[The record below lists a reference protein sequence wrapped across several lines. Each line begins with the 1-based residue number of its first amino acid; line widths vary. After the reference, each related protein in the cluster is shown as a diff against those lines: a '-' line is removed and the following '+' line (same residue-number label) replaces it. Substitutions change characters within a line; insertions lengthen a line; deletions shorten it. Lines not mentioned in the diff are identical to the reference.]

1 MMHTSILAV
10 DDSEMFLRGL
20 ASILALEP
28 AIELIGTA
36 HEGEQAVE
44 VAQLLTPDVIILD
57 LRLAWNSSD
66 ERPSQAAG
74 LRALR
79 QFAANVPDAAVIV
92 MSSFAER
99 RWVVQAMDAGASGFL
114 PKEASVDE
122 LVAAIHT
129 AARGGVVLTAE
140 QLRWLREP
148 LDPLTPRE
156 REVLALL
163 AQGKSDG
170 EIALAL
176 GVAVRTASKHVENIR
191 QKVGA
196 SSRGEAVALTLEK
209 GLA

>member
-1 MMHTSILAV
+1 
-10 DDSEMFLRGL
+10 
-20 ASILALEP
+20 
-28 AIELIGTA
+28 
-36 HEGEQAVE
+36 
-44 VAQLLTPDVIILD
+44 
-57 LRLAWNSSD
+57 
-66 ERPSQAAG
+66 
-74 LRALR
+74 
-79 QFAANVPDAAVIV
+79 
-92 MSSFAER
+92 
-99 RWVVQAMDAGASGFL
+99 MDAGACGFL

-196 SSRGEAVALTLEK
+196 SSRGEAVALALEK

>member
-28 AIELIGTA
+28 EIELIGTA

-44 VAQLLTPDVIILD
+44 VAQLHTPDVIILD
-57 LRLAWNSSD
+57 LRLSWNSSD

-74 LRALR
+74 LRVLR
-79 QFAANVPDAAVIV
+79 QFAANVPDTAVIV

-99 RWVVQAMDAGASGFL
+99 RWVVQAMDAGACGFL

-196 SSRGEAVALTLEK
+196 SSRGEAVALALEK

>member
-1 MMHTSILAV
+1 MTHTSVMAV

-28 AIELIGTA
+28 ELELVGTA
-36 HEGEQAVE
+36 REGEQAVRL
-44 VAQLLTPDVIILD
+44 ARLLTPDVVILD
-57 LRLAWNSSD
+57 LRLTWNSDD
-66 ERPSQAAG
+66 ERPSQTAG
-74 LRALR
+74 LNVLR
-79 QFAANVPDAAVIV
+79 QVAASLPDTAVII

-99 RWVVQAMDAGASGFL
+99 RWVVQAMDANASGFL
-114 PKEASVDE
+114 PKEASVEE

-140 QLRWLREP
+140 QLNWLRKP

-156 REVLALL
+156 RETLALL
-163 AQGKSDG
+163 AQGKSDS

-196 SSRGEAVALTLEK
+196 SSRGEAVALARET

>member
-1 MMHTSILAV
+1 MTHTSVMAV

-28 AIELIGTA
+28 ELELVGTA
-36 HEGEQAVE
+36 REGEQAVRL
-44 VAQLLTPDVIILD
+44 VRLLAPDVVILD
-57 LRLAWNSSD
+57 LRLTWNSDD
-66 ERPSQAAG
+66 ERPSQTAG
-74 LRALR
+74 LNVLR
-79 QFAANVPDAAVIV
+79 QVAASLPDTAVIV
-92 MSSFAER
+92 MSSFSER

-114 PKEASVDE
+114 PKEASVEE
-122 LVAAIHT
+122 LVAAVRT

-140 QLRWLREP
+140 QLHWLRKP

-163 AQGKSDG
+163 TQGKSDG

-196 SSRGEAVALTLEK
+196 SSRGEAVALAREA

>member
-1 MMHTSILAV
+1 MTHTSVMAV

-28 AIELIGTA
+28 ELELVGTA
-36 HEGEQAVE
+36 REGEQAVRL
-44 VAQLLTPDVIILD
+44 VRLLAPDVVILD
-57 LRLAWNSSD
+57 LRLTWNSDD
-66 ERPSQAAG
+66 ERPSQTAG
-74 LRALR
+74 LNVLR
-79 QFAANVPDAAVIV
+79 QVAASLPDTAVIV
-92 MSSFAER
+92 MSSFSER
-99 RWVVQAMDAGASGFL
+99 RWVTQAMDAGASGFL
-114 PKEASVDE
+114 PKEASVEE
-122 LVAAIHT
+122 LVAAVRT

-140 QLRWLREP
+140 QLHWLRKP

-163 AQGKSDG
+163 TQGKSDG

-196 SSRGEAVALTLEK
+196 SSRGEAVALAREA

>member
-1 MMHTSILAV
+1 MHISIVTV

-28 AIELIGTA
+28 DITLIGTA

-44 VAQLLTPDVIILD
+44 VAQLRTPDVIILD
-57 LRLAWNSSD
+57 LRLSWNSSD
-66 ERPSQAAG
+66 ERPSQATG
-74 LRALR
+74 LHILR
-79 QFAANVPDAAVIV
+79 QLAATVPDAAVIV

-99 RWVVQAMDAGASGFL
+99 HWVVQAMDAGASGFL
-114 PKEASVDE
+114 PKEASVDA

>member
-1 MMHTSILAV
+1 MAV

-28 AIELIGTA
+28 ELELVGTA
-36 HEGEQAVE
+36 REGEQAVRL
-44 VAQLLTPDVIILD
+44 VRLLTPDVVILD
-57 LRLAWNSSD
+57 LRLTWNSDD
-66 ERPSQAAG
+66 ERPSQTAG
-74 LRALR
+74 LNVLR
-79 QFAANVPDAAVIV
+79 QVAASLPDTAVIV
-92 MSSFAER
+92 MSSFSER
-99 RWVVQAMDAGASGFL
+99 RWVTQAMDAGASGFL
-114 PKEASVDE
+114 PKEASVEE
-122 LVAAIHT
+122 LVAAVRT

-140 QLRWLREP
+140 QLHWLRKP
-148 LDPLTPRE
+148 IDPLTPRE

-163 AQGKSDG
+163 TQGKSDG

-196 SSRGEAVALTLEK
+196 SSRGEAVALARET